1 MPRALI
7 ACDKFKGSLSAEQ
20 ACAAIQCGL
29 GEAWDVDF
37 CPIAD
42 GGEGFVAAM
51 VVALNGT
58 LHLAPCHDAL
68 GRSISAE
75 YGLVTTAGKSTV
87 VMEMSAASGIWR
99 LRPEERNPALAS
111 TFGTGEMMR
120 HAIEKHQPEKIIIG
134 IGGSATNDAGAGM
147 AAALGVEFLDD
158 VGHSLSPTP
167 ESLRQLARIETS
179 ARMPLPQILVACDV
193 DNPLCGPRGAS
204 AIYGPQ
210 KGASAEDVLW
220 LDALLQR
227 IAELSNGTDHAL
239 TPGAG
244 AAGGLGFGLL
254 HFCDAQLVPG
264 FDMVADAIDL
274 RSRVQSADLVIT
286 GEGSLDAQSLCG
298 KGPIGIAKLAQH
310 EGKPSIAVAG
320 HISAEVI
327 DAAIFL
333 DHCAISSLGHS
344 LEISMARAAE
354 FLEQMVREKSD
365 FWKKVIA
372 P

>member
-20 ACAAIQCGL
+20 ACAAIQRGL
-29 GEAWDVDF
+29 GADWDVDF

-42 GGEGFVAAM
+42 GGEGFVASM
-51 VVALNGT
+51 VAALNGT
-58 LHLAPCHDAL
+58 LYQAPCHDAL
-68 GRSISAE
+68 GQPILSD
-75 YGLVTTAGKSTV
+75 YGIVTTEEKSTV
-87 VMEMSAASGIWR
+87 VMEMSAASGMWR
-99 LRPEERNPALAS
+99 LRSEERNPALAS

-147 AAALGVEFLDD
+147 AAALGVEFQDHS
-158 VGHSLSPTP
+158 GHLLSPTP
-167 ESLRQLARIETS
+167 ENLRQLARIDTS
-179 ARMPLPQILVACDV
+179 ERMTLPQILVACDV

-227 IAELSNGTDHAL
+227 IAELSDGNDHAL

-254 HFCDAQLVPG
+254 HFCDAQLMPG
-264 FDMVADAIDL
+264 FNIVADAIDL

-286 GEGSLDAQSLCG
+286 GEGSLDTQSLSG
-298 KGPIGIAKLAQH
+298 KGPIGIAHMAQQ
-310 EGKPSIAVAG
+310 EGKPRIAVAG

-327 DAAIFL
+327 NAAIFF
-333 DHCAISSLGHS
+333 DHCAISNLGHP
-344 LEISMARAAE
+344 LEISMSRAAE
-354 FLEQMVREKSD
+354 FLEQMVREKSN